1 MIQGGGEDEEE
12 SEKRKRR
19 PHSIIASRVG
29 EVACRASSAGCD
41 FASTCSVYPVAGKM
55 AAGHAVLFIIHSLVA
70 IDFAPAQRL
79 CII

>member
-55 AAGHAVLFIIHSLVA
+55 AAGRATLIIHSLGA